1 MYVTGCV
8 VYDIK
13 QLSDTYPESLLLMK
27 RRNRTGMNKISR
39 ISQNRKKGIIITLIL
54 VAILTVLVIFVCM
67 PMVRFV
73 RDTEQLRAY
82 IAEKGLRAILVF
94 ILMNVLQTM
103 TTVVP
108 DAPFEIAAG
117 AIFGVVRGTLLN
129 AVSVTIGSII
139 AFTLSR
145 LFGERYVS
153 LFFDED
159 QIRRHNL
166 KHMTVR
172 KTLLVSLIFL
182 IPGMPKDL
190 FTYLLGLSDIN
201 PVLFVAIVFFCRLPS
216 IALTVMSGSAIAAR
230 EKEQVIFIFAVMI
243 VLLAAGL
250 IGYTLYL
257 KKHKE

>member
-1 MYVTGCV
+1 MFMYAAGCV

-13 QLSDTYPESLLLMK
+13 NFLMECL
-27 RRNRTGMNKISR
+27 NQEVISR
-39 ISQNRKKGIIITLIL
+39 KMKKKGRISLNRKKGMIITVIL
-54 VAILTVLVIFVCM
+54 VAILAILVVFVCM

-73 RDTEQLRAY
+73 RDTDQLRSY
-82 IAEKGLRAILVF
+82 IREKGFRAILVF

-129 AVSVTIGSII
+129 AVSVTIGSIF

-145 LFGERYVS
+145 LFGERYVA

-159 QIRRHNL
+159 QIHQHNL
-166 KHMTVR
+166 HHMTVR

-201 PVLFVAIVFFCRLPS
+201 PVLFVAIVFFCRIPG

-230 EKEQVIFIFAVMI
+230 EKEKVILIFALMI
-243 VLLAAGL
+243 ILLAAGL
-250 IGYTLYL
+250 AGYTFYL
-257 KKHKE
+257 RKHKN